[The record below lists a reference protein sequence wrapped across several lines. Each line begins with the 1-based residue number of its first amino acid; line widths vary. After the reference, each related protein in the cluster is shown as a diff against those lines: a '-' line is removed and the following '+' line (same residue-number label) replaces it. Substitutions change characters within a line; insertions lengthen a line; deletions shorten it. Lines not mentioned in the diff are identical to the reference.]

1 MGEKIL
7 FSEVPDIIVGKGASQ
22 EDIEK
27 AEDILKI
34 IFSSDY
40 REYLKKYGAV
50 LFDGHELTG
59 ISKAKQLDVVSV
71 TQEQRKYYTAEDAKD
86 MYVIENLNIDGVI
99 IWQGSDGTI
108 YETQGNRKN
117 KIYAS
122 FAEYIKS
129 IIES

>member
-1 MGEKIL
+1 MGEKFL

-27 AEDILKI
+27 AEDILEI
-34 IFSSDY
+34 TFSSDY